1 MNKEAERFAKI
12 ATDLGI
18 SSDYAIDYYDKK
30 LRKRRTS
37 DIIADWAE
45 IAGIDPK
52 DAKEKFDAAWTDFTS
67 IDPKKNQESFL
78 DTARKNLEK
87 AVGKVPPTKVP
98 ANKNTGKVLI
108 TSDFHCPFVSPYV
121 LDRILAEDA
130 DELYILGD
138 LFDMY
143 NASRHRKITS
153 ITMKEELASAMAV
166 LQKLSA
172 KFNKIKILPEGNHDV
187 RAYRKLQ
194 ELCPEFLP
202 LVVNPVTLVAS
213 NFPNVE
219 VLEYEVPNMS
229 LNGSTHAESE
239 PFKLGYLYHQNN
251 FLLSHMENFYGGQVL
266 DKLDGW
272 LEDFEMII
280 PKGKIDI
287 VFHAHSH
294 RLGTSYTHK
303 NKLFVSTGCVCEL
316 MPYVFVEGGKFSP
329 PVGGFVIVEK
339 DSEGNLIPESLRLI
353 NVNTNGRSL

>member
-12 ATDLGI
+12 TSDLGI
-18 SSDYAIDYYDKK
+18 PNTYAIDYYAKK
-30 LRKRRTS
+30 LSKRRTS
-37 DIIADWAE
+37 DIIADLAE
-45 IAGIDPK
+45 VLTLDPK
-52 DAKEKFDAAWTDFTS
+52 EVKEKFDQAWSDFVS
-67 IDPKKNQESFL
+67 ISPGKNQESFL
-78 DTARKNLEK
+78 DTALKNLDT
-87 AVGKVPPTKVP
+87 AIGKVPPYKVP
-98 ANKNTGKVLI
+98 ISKNTGKVLI

-121 LDRILAEDA
+121 LNRILAEDA
-130 DELYILGD
+130 DEVYILGD

-153 ITMKEELASAMAV
+153 ITMKEELASATAV
-166 LQKLSA
+166 LSKLAA
-172 KFNKIKILPEGNHDV
+172 KFPKIKILPEGNHDV

-202 LVVNPVTLVAS
+202 LVVNPVTLVAA
-213 NFPNVE
+213 NFPNIE
-219 VLEYEVPNMS
+219 ILSYEVPDMS
-229 LNGSTHAESE
+229 LNGSCNPDSE

-280 PKGKIDI
+280 PKAKIDI

-294 RLGTSYTHK
+294 RLGATYTHK
-303 NKLFVSTGCVCEL
+303 NKLFVSTGCACEL
-316 MPYVFVEGGKFSP
+316 MPYIFVEGGKFSP

-339 DSEGNLIPESLRLI
+339 DVKENFIPESVRLI
-353 NVNTNGRSL
+353 NINTNGKSL